1 MHWGQVLGLSGNFK
15 HSSFSAPLR
24 LAWELSLILLGQMCA
39 VQHLFQW
46 QESSPE
52 RQSGPQ
58 SSSHCRVTEWGINKR
73 TPARHFETSK
83 LKVSQSFISIEP
95 TAAAHTFF
103 KVLKVCLPRNLRLR
117 ARSRNGAN
125 APSHFS
131 VRASLF
137 LEERRAFSLNRAQA
151 TESSCRWMN
160 RQSLYFTAPLLFWSH
175 SNYTKHGRYLV
186 KLDKVKRFNNNYVVC
201 VRYW

>member
-1 MHWGQVLGLSGNFK
+1 MYWGQVLGLSGNFK

-24 LAWELSLILLGQMCA
+24 LPWELSLILLGQTCV

-52 RQSGPQ
+52 RQSDPQ

-95 TAAAHTFF
+95 TAAADTFF
-103 KVLKVCLPRNLRLR
+103 KVLKVCLPRNPRLR
-117 ARSRNGAN
+117 ARNGAN

-137 LEERRAFSLNRAQA
+137 LEERRAFAEPC
-151 TESSCRWMN
+151 TESSCRWTN
-160 RQSLYFTAPLLFWSH
+160 RQLLYFPALILCWSH
-175 SNYTKHGRYLV
+175 GNYTKYGRYLV
-186 KLDKVKRFNNNYVVC
+186 KLDEVERLLQ
-201 VRYW
+201 